1 MITKPTYKNIH
12 HRFRVENRFYSFDD
26 LKEVAYSLIK
36 EGVPFEQEIGEFLMD
51 WLDDSPYIEVPTSG
65 STGTPKKIQIL
76 KQHMVNSALA
86 TGDFFQLS
94 PGDSALLCLPARFI
108 AGKMMLVR
116 AMILG
121 LELSL
126 VAPGS
131 RPLKGTKEQF
141 DFSAMTPQQ
150 LSHSMKELSHIKKL
164 IIGGAAIQGE
174 LLEKLQHKHTKAYAT
189 YGMTET
195 VSHVAVKKL
204 NHFTKEQPKRHY
216 VAMPNVSFTQ
226 DDRGCLVIT
235 APDVCAETLVT
246 NDVVNLL
253 SPSEFEWVGRFDNVI
268 NSGGIKLFPESI
280 EVKLANIL
288 STPFFITSLPDAI
301 LGERLILVVEG
312 TNDTTQIMELMKGNA
327 VLLPYEFPKEVYVTK
342 EFKRTSNGKIQ
353 RKRL

>member
-1 MITKPTYKNIH
+1 
-12 HRFRVENRFYSFDD
+12 
-26 LKEVAYSLIK
+26 
-36 EGVPFEQEIGEFLMD
+36 
-51 WLDDSPYIEVPTSG
+51 
-65 STGTPKKIQIL
+65 
-76 KQHMVNSALA
+76 
-86 TGDFFQLS
+86 
-94 PGDSALLCLPARFI
+94 
-108 AGKMMLVR
+108 
-116 AMILG
+116 
-121 LELSL
+121 
-126 VAPGS
+126 
-131 RPLKGTKEQF
+131 
-141 DFSAMTPQQ
+141 
-150 LSHSMKELSHIKKL
+150 
-164 IIGGAAIQGE
+164 
-174 LLEKLQHKHTKAYAT
+174 
-189 YGMTET
+189 MTET

>member
-131 RPLKGTKEQF
+131 RPLKGTK
-141 DFSAMTPQQ
+141 
-150 LSHSMKELSHIKKL
+150 
-164 IIGGAAIQGE
+164 
-174 LLEKLQHKHTKAYAT
+174 
-189 YGMTET
+189 
-195 VSHVAVKKL
+195 
-204 NHFTKEQPKRHY
+204 
-216 VAMPNVSFTQ
+216 
-226 DDRGCLVIT
+226 
-235 APDVCAETLVT
+235 
-246 NDVVNLL
+246 
-253 SPSEFEWVGRFDNVI
+253 
-268 NSGGIKLFPESI
+268 
-280 EVKLANIL
+280 
-288 STPFFITSLPDAI
+288 
-301 LGERLILVVEG
+301 
-312 TNDTTQIMELMKGNA
+312 
-327 VLLPYEFPKEVYVTK
+327 
-342 EFKRTSNGKIQ
+342 
-353 RKRL
+353 